1 VVVAVVVT
9 AGRLHLAAA
18 AVVATAA
25 VVVARPHMAVAV
37 GTALPMERPTL
48 VAPRDGAGTAM
59 MTGVVVATTIAG
71 EAATTA
77 ATTVVASDYSL
88 LKTSV

>member
-1 VVVAVVVT
+1 MVVVVVVT

-25 VVVARPHMAVAV
+25 VVVARPHTAVAV
-37 GTALPMERPTL
+37 ATALPMERPTL
-48 VAPRDGAGTAM
+48 VPPRGGAGTAM
-59 MTGVVVATTIAG
+59 MTGVEVEVATTIAG

-77 ATTVVASDYSL
+77 ATTVAGATERL
-88 LKTSV
+88 